1 MDKQQEL
8 EQIQKEVME
17 KAARHLQAVRA
28 LPDEG
33 EPPINLLN
41 EALRTKEEWNEVV
54 SRMNRLL
61 EEMLKEKD

>member
-8 EQIQKEVME
+8 EILQKEVME

-33 EPPINLLN
+33 EPDIHLLN
-41 EALRTKEEWNEVV
+41 EALRTRQEWNEVV
-54 SRMNRLL
+54 GRMNQLL
-61 EEMLKEKD
+61 EEMLKEK

>member
-8 EQIQKEVME
+8 EKLQKEVME

-33 EPPINLLN
+33 EPDIHLLN
-41 EALRTKEEWNEVV
+41 EALRTRQEWNEVV
-54 SRMNRLL
+54 GRMNQLL
-61 EEMLKEKD
+61 EEMLKEK